1 MIAIFGHKLFDRKCK
16 YTNKI
21 EQHIKHTNTLKICGY
36 RTTIFDGKS
45 TYLMMFVFANF

>member
-21 EQHIKHTNTLKICGY
+21 EQHIKHTNTLKYVVIEQL
-36 RTTIFDGKS
+36 FLMEKS
-45 TYLMMFVFANF
+45 TDLMMFVFANF